1 MCPYPGANDLQ
12 TRMDTFP
19 NNLKFV
25 QGVNSARQTEER
37 NPWVWGR
44 DEDEACCCCGCGSET
59 VLCGCYS
66 YSRAWTRLEIAA
78 SDQDA
83 INIPEIRSCN
93 SDCTQFALGLPFY
106 ALCIGSL
113 QKAVRRHYSIDGD
126 DCQDYCDACCSPR
139 RTLVRVEGEIIV
151 REQARNG
158 KGEKLEETQYL
169 CYGPMAYPT
178 KQEQF
183 TPAARQEAAPQK
195 GKAYLYPQTLQ
206 ARAQPAKV
214 NRRPMHTLE
223 DDLATPS
230 RAKQQEHV
238 LGDDVESAAPTEP
251 TPHELGATASRIG
264 PLKNETGPVPSSL

>member
-1 MCPYPGANDLQ
+1 M
-12 TRMDTFP
+12 
-19 NNLKFV
+19 
-25 QGVNSARQTEER
+25 
-37 NPWVWGR
+37 
-44 DEDEACCCCGCGSET
+44 
-59 VLCGCYS
+59 
-66 YSRAWTRLEIAA
+66 
-78 SDQDA
+78 
-83 INIPEIRSCN
+83 
-93 SDCTQFALGLPFY
+93 
-106 ALCIGSL
+106 
-113 QKAVRRHYSIDGD
+113 
-126 DCQDYCDACCSPR
+126 
-139 RTLVRVEGEIIV
+139 RVEGEIIV

-264 PLKNETGPVPSSL
+264 PLKNETG